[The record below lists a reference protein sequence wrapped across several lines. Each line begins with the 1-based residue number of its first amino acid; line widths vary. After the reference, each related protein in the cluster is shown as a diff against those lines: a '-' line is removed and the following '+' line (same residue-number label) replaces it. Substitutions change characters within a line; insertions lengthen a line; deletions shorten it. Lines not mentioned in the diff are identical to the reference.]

1 MENKKKTA
9 SRLTLWAIWATALI
23 PLGAATLAY
32 TQQWAVTQG
41 RVNQGELQ
49 NPVLTLEQWGGSDD
63 LYIGHWTLLVKP
75 EQRCLQP
82 CRDQLEQLKAIH
94 DALGR
99 DSTRLRVHVA
109 ESEPLTLAKGV
120 WLIDPNGNLVL
131 KYRTELIGKP
141 LLKDLKRLL
150 KASQLG

>member
-9 SRLTLWAIWATALI
+9 SRVTLWAIWAIALV
-23 PLGAATLAY
+23 PVAAASLAY
-32 TQQWAVTQG
+32 TLDWPLTQG
-41 RVNQGELQ
+41 RTNQGELQ
-49 NPVLTLEQWGGSDD
+49 SPVLTLNQWGGSSE
-63 LYIGHWTLLVKP
+63 LYTGHWTLLVKP
-75 EQRCLQP
+75 EQECRQP
-82 CRDQLEQLKAIH
+82 CQTQVERLKAIH

-109 ESEPLTLAKGV
+109 ETESLAVEQGV

-131 KYRTELIGKP
+131 KYRPELIGKP

>member
-32 TQQWAVTQG
+32 TQQWPVTQG
-41 RVNQGELQ
+41 RINQGELQ
-49 NPVLTLEQWGGSDD
+49 SPVLTLDQWGGNDE
-63 LYIGHWTLLVKP
+63 LYTGHWTLLVKP
-75 EQRCLQP
+75 EQRCLQR
-82 CRDQLEQLKAIH
+82 CQVQVEQLKSVH

-99 DSTRLRVHVA
+99 DATRLRVHVA
-109 ESEPLTLAKGV
+109 EAESLTVAEGI
-120 WLIDPNGNLVL
+120 WLVDPNGNLVL
-131 KYRTELIGKP
+131 KYGPELIGEP

-150 KASQLG
+150 KVSQLG

>member
-1 MENKKKTA
+1 MENNKKTA

-23 PLGAATLAY
+23 PMGTAFLAY
-32 TQQWAVTQG
+32 TQEFSLTG
-41 RVNQGELQ
+41 GGTNQGELQ
-49 NPVLTLEQWGGSDD
+49 NPVLTLNQWGGSSE
-63 LYIGHWTLLVKP
+63 LYTGHWTLLVKP
-75 EQRCLQP
+75 ESE
-82 CRDQLEQLKAIH
+82 CRQNCQSQVAQLKAIH

-109 ESEPLTLAKGV
+109 EAETLDMEQGV

-131 KYRTELIGKP
+131 KYGPELIGKP